1 MSVVSILFFATFVQ
15 SQTAS
20 IEGLV
25 KTRAGDPVPKAAV
38 TLTLDVRQGASATFV
53 TGSDGRFIFPA
64 IPTGQY
70 RLTAKRNGYADAEY
84 GRRGTN
90 GGGSSLTLAA
100 GTNLKDV
107 NLTMTAYGAI
117 SGRITDG
124 DGEPVVATVVE
135 AIRYS
140 YANGRRS
147 MTEVKAVETNDRGDY
162 RLFWLPP
169 GKYFI
174 RCGGSHQILR
184 TTIDLASSG
193 GFVRA
198 APPSAP
204 DKRQY
209 APAYFPGTVDPQS
222 ATAIDLTPGSDYGG
236 VDFILNSSTLRN
248 VRVKINASGNDTRV
262 AARLTLA
269 PRNPAGVLD
278 VLHAVGGSDGQGQ
291 FPSVPPGSYILSS
304 AGGFPSGG
312 TRAGGRE
319 LVRRNGA
326 SLPVDVRDQDVDITM
341 NLSPSVDFAGRVTVD
356 GLRSGVHM
364 DSHPIISL
372 LAPGSQTG
380 TQGISDFADFHGNE
394 AFDFTDV
401 VDGEYSVL
409 IEDIPKDTYLKSAR
423 FGSIDVLADGLHID
437 SRLNGTLEIVL
448 GADGGTVAGTVV
460 DTRRQPAA
468 NVSVTLIP
476 DENRRNRID
485 LHKTVSTDASGRFTM
500 QGVAPGAYTVFAWED
515 VDPANL
521 YDSDF
526 IRRFE
531 AQGRPIHVNQ
541 NATESVE
548 LIAIPDA
555 Y

>member
-1 MSVVSILFFATFVQ
+1 MSVFSIVFLATFIQ
-15 SQTAS
+15 SQAAS

-38 TLTLDVRQGASATFV
+38 TLTQDPRQGASATFV
-53 TGSDGRFIFPA
+53 TGSDGRFVFPA
-64 IPTGQY
+64 VPPGQY

-90 GGGSSLTLAA
+90 GGGSSITVTA
-100 GTNLKDV
+100 GANLKDV
-107 NLTMTAYGAI
+107 NLTMTAYSAI

-124 DGEPVVATVVE
+124 DGEPVVAAVVE
-135 AIRYS
+135 ALRYS

-147 MTEVKAVETNDRGDY
+147 LTEVKAVETNDRGEY
-162 RLFWLPP
+162 RLFWLQP
-169 GKYFI
+169 GKYYI

-184 TTIDLASSG
+184 TTIDLASTG

-204 DKRQY
+204 DKRPY
-209 APAYFPGTVDPQS
+209 APAYFPGTADPQS

-236 VDFILNSSTLRN
+236 ADFILNSSTLKN
-248 VRVKINASGNDTRV
+248 VRVKIIASGNDTRV
-262 AARLTLA
+262 ASRLTLT
-269 PRNPAGVLD
+269 PRNPIGVLD
-278 VLHAVGGSDGQGQ
+278 VLHGVGGSDGQGQ
-291 FPSVPPGSYILSS
+291 FPSVPPGSYILTA
-304 AGGFPSGG
+304 AGGFP
-312 TRAGGRE
+312 AGGRQ
-319 LVRRNGA
+319 LVRRTGA
-326 SLPVDVRDQDVDITM
+326 SLPVDVRDQDVDITL
-341 NLSPSVDFAGRVTVD
+341 NLSPSVDFLGRVTVE
-356 GLRSGVHM
+356 GLRSGAQL
-364 DSHPIISL
+364 DTHPIVSL
-372 LAPGSQTG
+372 LAPGAQTG
-380 TQGISDFADFHGNE
+380 GQGIGDFADFHGNE
-394 AFDFTDV
+394 AFDFSDV
-401 VDGEYSVL
+401 LDGEYTLL

-423 FGSIDVLADGLHID
+423 FGSIDVLADGLHVD

-448 GADGGTVAGTVV
+448 GADGGTVTGSVV

-485 LHKTVSTDASGRFTM
+485 LQKTVSTDASGRFTM

-531 AQGRPIHVNQ
+531 AQGRPIHVNE

>member
-1 MSVVSILFFATFVQ
+1 MSVFSIVFLATFVQ
-15 SQTAS
+15 SQAGS

-25 KTRAGDPVPKAAV
+25 KTRSGDPVPKAAV
-38 TLTLDVRQGASATFV
+38 TLAQDVRQGASATFV

-64 IPTGQY
+64 IPPGQY

-90 GGGSSLTLAA
+90 GGGSSITVAA
-100 GTNLKDV
+100 GANLNV

-124 DGEPVVATVVE
+124 DGEPVVAAVVE
-135 AIRYS
+135 ALRYS

-147 MTEVKAVETNDRGDY
+147 LTEAKAVETNDRGEY
-162 RLFWLPP
+162 RLFWLQP
-169 GKYFI
+169 GKYYI
-174 RCGGSHQILR
+174 RCGGSSQVLR
-184 TTIDLASSG
+184 TTVDVASG
-193 GFVRA
+193 AAFVRV
-198 APPSAP
+198 APPTTP

-209 APAYFPGTVDPQS
+209 APAYFPGTSDPQG

-236 VDFILNSSTLRN
+236 VDFILNASTLKH
-248 VRVKINASGNDTRV
+248 VRVKISSGNDTRV

-278 VLHAVGGSDGQGQ
+278 VLHGVGGSDGQGQ
-291 FPSVPPGSYILSS
+291 FPSVPPGSYILSA

-312 TRAGGRE
+312 ARAGGRE

-326 SLPVDVRDQDVDITM
+326 TVPVDVRDQDVDITL
-341 NLSPSVDFAGRVTVD
+341 NLNPSVDFAGRVTVE
-356 GLRSGVHM
+356 GLRSGVQM

-372 LAPGSQTG
+372 LAPGAQTG

-394 AFDFTDV
+394 AFDFSDV
-401 VDGEYSVL
+401 IDGEYSVR

-423 FGSIDVLADGLHID
+423 FGSTDVLADGLHVD

-448 GADGGTVAGTVV
+448 GADGGTVTGSVV

-468 NVSVTLIP
+468 NVSVTLVP
-476 DENRRNRID
+476 DESRRNRID
-485 LHKTVSTDASGRFTM
+485 LHKTVSTDGSGRFTM
-500 QGVAPGAYTVFAWED
+500 QGVAPGVCTVFAWED
-515 VDPANL
+515 IDPSKL

-531 AQGRPIHVNQ
+531 AQGRPIHVNE
-541 NATESVE
+541 NGTESVE